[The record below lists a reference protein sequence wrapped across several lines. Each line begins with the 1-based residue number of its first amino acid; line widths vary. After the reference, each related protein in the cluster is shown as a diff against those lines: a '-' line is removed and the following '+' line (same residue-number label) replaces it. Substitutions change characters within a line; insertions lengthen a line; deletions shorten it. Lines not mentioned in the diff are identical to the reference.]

1 MFAAFEDSWMKKLFD
16 FPGAVIDMLRGLM
29 PPEVVDACD
38 FGKMEQ
44 LSTQYVDDGLSQ
56 SFGDAAWRVRFR
68 GSEGWLYLLLVL
80 EFQSTVDSDMASR
93 MHAYVGQ
100 LYRKLRRSG
109 ELPKGDRLPPVLP
122 IVIYT
127 GQRPW
132 TAATELLV
140 APPGGFLEAYQPRQ
154 RFFLIDIHRLNAKD
168 LPRRNLLSLHARFA
182 QRDWATV
189 GEDLQALAVDPE
201 TDANLADLF
210 KELLR
215 HEVMRSKD
223 VAPEVKAR
231 FRELAKEGDLENM
244 RSFLDTALFE
254 SRQQGRE
261 EGREEVREEVRG
273 EFLERQRAML
283 LRQAAR
289 KFGAGAAASLEAML
303 TGIDDPRRLD
313 EIGDRLID
321 SASGDELL
329 SCVSGSAERH

>member
-16 FPGAVIDMLRGLM
+16 FPGVVIDMLRGLM

-38 FGKMEQ
+38 FREMEQ

-68 GSEGWLYLLLVL
+68 LAGAEGWLYLLLVL

-100 LYRKLRRSG
+100 LHRKLRRSG

-140 APPGGFLEAYQPRQ
+140 APPGSFLEAYQPRQ

-168 LPRRNLLSLHARFA
+168 LPRRNLLSLRARFA

-189 GEDLQALAVDPE
+189 GEDLRALAVDPE

-215 HEVMRSKD
+215 HEVMRSRD

-231 FRELAKEGDLENM
+231 FRELAKEGDLKDM
-244 RSFLDTALFE
+244 GSFLDTALFE
-254 SRQQGRE
+254 SRQQG
-261 EGREEVREEVRG
+261 REEVRG

-283 LRQAAR
+283 LRLAAR
-289 KFGAGAAASLEAML
+289 KFGAGTAASLEALL

-329 SCVSGSAERH
+329 SCVSESAERH